1 MNKKIKKFVIDKN
14 KSIKDAIKKINSNGQ
29 KTCFIIDENKK
40 LFGSITDGDIR
51 RKILKNEKTV
61 NDKVQKYCNRKVS
74 YILSNNINSS
84 KVKKIFLNKKIEILP
99 VLNINKEIVK
109 IILKSEVFSFKKKKK
124 FKKKTLNQI

>member
-14 KSIKDAIKKINSNGQ
+14 KSIKDAIKKINTNGQ

-84 KVKKIFLNKKIEILP
+84 KVRKIFLNKKIEILP
-99 VLNINKEIVK
+99 V
-109 IILKSEVFSFKKKKK
+109 
-124 FKKKTLNQI
+124 